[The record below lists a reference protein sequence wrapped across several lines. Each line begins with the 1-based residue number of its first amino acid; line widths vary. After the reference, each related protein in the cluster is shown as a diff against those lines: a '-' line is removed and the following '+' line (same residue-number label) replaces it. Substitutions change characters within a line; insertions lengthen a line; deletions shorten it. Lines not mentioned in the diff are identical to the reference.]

1 MEIAYDLILIF
12 CAFSLLSLAWRAF
25 YLVWLRPR
33 RLERCLRRQGLM
45 GNSYR
50 LLHGDAEKVS
60 IMLKEANSR
69 PINLSDDIVPRV
81 IPFLYKTIQQYGMQ
95 FKFKSSTN
103 DICCKLRDRSC
114 VLYLYIYIYIYMKWI
129 WIHMPIFFFCD
140 CRLGFSFW
148 ILPFPLK
155 RVQFSCIIFVYYYY
169 FHL

>member
-12 CAFSLLSLAWRAF
+12 CAFALLSLAWRAF

-69 PINLSDDIVPRV
+69 PINLSDDIVPRI

-114 VLYLYIYIYIYMKWI
+114 VLYLYIYIYIYEMDLNPYA
-129 WIHMPIFFFCD
+129 H
-140 CRLGFSFW
+140 
-148 ILPFPLK
+148 ILL
-155 RVQFSCIIFVYYYY
+155 
-169 FHL
+169 L